1 MFEIMSERD
10 ALLEEK
16 NQNDDWWHELDFWLN
31 KRKSESK
38 QIDIDRVLNF
48 IEDLKR
54 EKERMKNENRKHKIG
69 SGKHIE
75 RHLHGKDQ

>member
-1 MFEIMSERD
+1 MFEIMSECD
-10 ALLEEK
+10 ALLEQK
-16 NQNDDWWHELDFWLN
+16 HQNDEWWHELDFWLN

-54 EKERMKNENRKHKIG
+54 
-69 SGKHIE
+69 
-75 RHLHGKDQ
+75 